1 MCIRVLFVACLAIQS
16 CVVPPTLISSSVF
29 GFLFDI
35 RPIYAI
41 NYFSLTF
48 CQSMINQMPVSMTNR
63 NFGKF
68 AIGTLSYKSPKNIHD
83 PYYR

>member
-1 MCIRVLFVACLAIQS
+1 MCLCIFVLLMTYLVIQS

-48 CQSMINQMPVSMTNR
+48 RQSMINQMPVSMTNR

-68 AIGTLSYKSPKNIHD
+68 AIGTLSYKSPK
-83 PYYR
+83 